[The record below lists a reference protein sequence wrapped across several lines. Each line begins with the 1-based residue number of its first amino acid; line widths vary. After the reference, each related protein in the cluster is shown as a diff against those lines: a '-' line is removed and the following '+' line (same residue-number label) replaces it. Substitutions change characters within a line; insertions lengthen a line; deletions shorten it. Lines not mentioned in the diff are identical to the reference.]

1 MATRSMRSFIP
12 VVRAIPPH
20 DALRSRLLRLDPKP
34 VQKPLPFPAVVALA
48 SLCAAAGLLTI
59 WPSVRSLFD
68 IWTTDDLKSMGMVVP
83 LVCYLLILRAWKSL
97 NWETEGS
104 WWGFAVLAGSAALMF
119 LRDQMLLVVTIN
131 KSWLLQLPPLP
142 LVAVVYA
149 AGMVL
154 LFGGTRLLKKA
165 WFPILFMWA
174 VIPVPQTFSRRVDLP
189 LQHASATVA
198 RAWAH
203 ALGQPLTQDKLRLMF
218 TPEFGMFI
226 APGCNGIRG
235 SITLGL
241 AAIVVGY
248 IYRFRWYVY
257 APVVAGAVLLGYLFN
272 FLRLCLL
279 VVYYKIALPYPW
291 LQHHAKIADYMIGGC
306 LFMCALALFFT
317 VANQLRNDL
326 QHSPAIQ
333 DSAVIQE
340 NPASPENP
348 AEPTAAAAAITAPQQ
363 RLRLLQTSFFL
374 RVAAILAMA
383 SIFGVDILHEH
394 QVYAREAVQTLPALP
409 AHIGN
414 FTLQRSWN
422 EAPLGILVYTWGEY
436 VAPAV
441 NGTPGAHVML
451 GISPQTIHDAE
462 VCHLARGDDPTW
474 HGQIVAATA
483 GGQVELTAATYN
495 NGAIQE
501 LEASTVCDNGACRQH
516 SETSQHLTLIYARP
530 HRGIPLQAD
539 TTRPIPL
546 MLKVESL
553 DTMTPASVME
563 PQLAA
568 TLTSFLKGADLLTL
582 TAPDGK
588 R

>member
-1 MATRSMRSFIP
+1 MVTRSMRSLLP
-12 VVRAIPPH
+12 VVRGHLPH
-20 DALRSRLLRLDPKP
+20 HEALASRLLRLDPRP
-34 VQKPLPFPAVVALA
+34 HPKPLTPTAVITLA
-48 SLCAAAGLLTI
+48 SLCAAAGLLTV
-59 WPSVRSLFD
+59 WPSVQSLFS
-68 IWTTDDLKSMGMVVP
+68 IWTTDDLKSMGMVIP
-83 LVCYLLILRAWKSL
+83 LVCYLLILRAWRGL
-97 NWETEGS
+97 NWETKGS

-119 LRDQMLLVVTIN
+119 LRDQMLLIVTIN
-131 KSWLLQLPPLP
+131 QNWLLQLPPLP

-154 LFGGTRLLKKA
+154 LFGGTRLLQAA
-165 WFPILFMWA
+165 WFPVLFMWA

-218 TPEFGMFI
+218 TPQFGMFI

-248 IYRFRWYVY
+248 VYRFRWYVY
-257 APVVAGAVLLGYLFN
+257 APVVVGAVLLGYLFN

-291 LQHHAKIADYMIGGC
+291 LQHHAKIADYLIGGC
-306 LFMCALALFFT
+306 LFLCALAIFFT
-317 VANQLRNDL
+317 VANRLRRDL
-326 QHSPAIQ
+326 QFQQRTAEPESTAESI
-333 DSAVIQE
+333 
-340 NPASPENP
+340 PASPAFP
-348 AEPTAAAAAITAPQQ
+348 ASQPRIQP
-363 RLRLLQTSFFL
+363 LQTSLFL
-374 RVAAILAMA
+374 RVAAVLAMA
-383 SIFGVDILHEH
+383 TLFGVDRVH
-394 QVYAREAVQTLPALP
+394 QHQAYARAAVQAMPAMP

-422 EAPLGILVYTWGEY
+422 ETQFGILIYTWGEY
-436 VAPAV
+436 AAAPV
-441 NGTPGAHVML
+441 NGVPGAHVML

-462 VCHLARGDDPTW
+462 VCHLARGEDPTW

-483 GGQVELTAATYN
+483 GGPVELTAATYN

-501 LEASTVCDNGACRQH
+501 LEASTICDDGACRQH
-516 SETSQHLTLIYARP
+516 SETSQHVTLIYARP
-530 HRGIPLQAD
+530 HRGVPLQSD

-553 DTMTPASVME
+553 DTLTPASIME

-568 TLTSFLKGADLLTL
+568 TLAAFLKGADLLTL
-582 TAPDGK
+582 TAPYGK